1 MTEYLAKATGT
12 GYEPDELYNTG
23 TTQIALKAALGF
35 HHGVPPVSVASVT
48 GG

>member
-12 GYEPDELYNTG
+12 GYEPDEPYNTG
-23 TTQIALKAALGF
+23 TTQIALKATLGF
-35 HHGVPPVSVASVT
+35 HHGVPHVGIVSVT